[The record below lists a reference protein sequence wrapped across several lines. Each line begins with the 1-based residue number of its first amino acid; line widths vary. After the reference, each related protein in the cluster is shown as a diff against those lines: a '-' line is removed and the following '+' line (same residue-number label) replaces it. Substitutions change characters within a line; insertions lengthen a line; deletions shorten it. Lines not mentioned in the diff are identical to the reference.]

1 MKITTRQLNMIIQ
14 FFQNSNDPK
23 AKEAIKYYNDFLKEM
38 LEQKKSEIEIN
49 ISDLGDVGKNF
60 AMVLGQLENKQNL
73 INETIRSSRAR

>member
-1 MKITTRQLNMIIQ
+1 MINQ
-14 FFQNSNDPK
+14 FFQNSNGPK